1 MKKKLTA
8 ILVYLA
14 GAASVFA
21 LVLGRISAA
30 RACAITFAASGQVNG
45 ILIQLRFQE
54 PELYVILSAIVF
66 KRRLVICLGVIKS
79 NFDHLSHPFR
89 VSFV

>member
-1 MKKKLTA
+1 MKKKLTV

-30 RACAITFAASGQVNG
+30 RACSIYFYQ
-45 ILIQLRFQE
+45 
-54 PELYVILSAIVF
+54 PEVPDCM
-66 KRRLVICLGVIKS
+66 KEK
-79 NFDHLSHPFR
+79 D
-89 VSFV
+89 

>member
-21 LVLGRISAA
+21 LVLGRLSAA
-30 RACAITFAASGQVNG
+30 RACAICFYQPKGPDCMK
-45 ILIQLRFQE
+45 QE
-54 PELYVILSAIVF
+54 
-66 KRRLVICLGVIKS
+66 
-79 NFDHLSHPFR
+79 D
-89 VSFV
+89 

>member
-30 RACAITFAASGQVNG
+30 RACAYYFYQPKVPDCMKQDDNQNYRDRFFHGVKSFQSFSFMQSGTSG
-45 ILIQLRFQE
+45 
-54 PELYVILSAIVF
+54 
-66 KRRLVICLGVIKS
+66 
-79 NFDHLSHPFR
+79 
-89 VSFV
+89 

>member
-21 LVLGRISAA
+21 LVLGRVSAA
-30 RACAITFAASGQVNG
+30 RACTYYFYQPKVPDCMKQN
-45 ILIQLRFQE
+45 
-54 PELYVILSAIVF
+54 
-66 KRRLVICLGVIKS
+66 
-79 NFDHLSHPFR
+79 D
-89 VSFV
+89 

>member
-14 GAASVFA
+14 SAASVFA

-30 RACAITFAASGQVNG
+30 RACAICFYQPKV
-45 ILIQLRFQE
+45 
-54 PELYVILSAIVF
+54 P
-66 KRRLVICLGVIKS
+66 
-79 NFDHLSHPFR
+79 D
-89 VSFV
+89 

>member
-21 LVLGRISAA
+21 LVLGRVSAA
-30 RACAITFAASGQVNG
+30 RACAYYFYQPKVPDCMKQDN
-45 ILIQLRFQE
+45 
-54 PELYVILSAIVF
+54 
-66 KRRLVICLGVIKS
+66 
-79 NFDHLSHPFR
+79 
-89 VSFV
+89 

>member
-1 MKKKLTA
+1 MQVPCNKKRRRSQMKKKLTA

-30 RACAITFAASGQVNG
+30 RACTFYFYQPKVPDCMK
-45 ILIQLRFQE
+45 QE
-54 PELYVILSAIVF
+54 
-66 KRRLVICLGVIKS
+66 
-79 NFDHLSHPFR
+79 D
-89 VSFV
+89 